1 MEVLEGKLTNLQL
14 ELLKIFSFKLKDEQ
28 LIEIRNLLAHYFA
41 DQASDEMEK
50 IWKERGYSEDT
61 INAWLNEH
69 MRTPYK

>member
-14 ELLKIFSFKLKDEQ
+14 ELLKIFSLKLKDEQ
-28 LIEIRNLLAHYFA
+28 LIEIRNLLAHFFA
-41 DQASDEMEK
+41 DKASDEMEK

-61 INAWLNEH
+61 INGWLNEH